1 MICGLDLF
9 REGALKKDTVV
20 VTVMSNL
27 GLKQALVK
35 NGVKVEETKVGDRYV
50 LERMREVGAIIG
62 GEQSGHVIFLE
73 HNTTGDGIVTAL
85 KLLEVM
91 QKTGKSLEELASQME
106 KLPQVLLNVR
116 VKDKRDWEKNKAI
129 RDVVALREKLL
140 GDKGR
145 ILVRASGTEPLIR
158 VMAEG
163 NDLEELQQVTKEIA
177 KVVEEELN

>member
-1 MICGLDLF
+1 
-9 REGALKKDTVV
+9 LKKDTVV